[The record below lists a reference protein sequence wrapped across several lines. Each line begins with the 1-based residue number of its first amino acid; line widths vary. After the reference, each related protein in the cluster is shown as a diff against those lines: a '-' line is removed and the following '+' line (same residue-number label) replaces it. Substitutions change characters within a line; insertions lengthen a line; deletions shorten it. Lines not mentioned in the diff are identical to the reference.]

1 MFSWNVL
8 RHRLIKGIS
17 VRESRRRWKVSV
29 RRGMR
34 RFVIEGLESRHLLA
48 QDVSISSPND
58 WASYLSDGKYTIDA
72 GNASVTIGA
81 GVTTS
86 GLDIEI
92 TAGEVTI
99 DDGVTIDTGGGSGSA
114 GSFTIMAG
122 NAIELS
128 DGVSILAEGPS
139 AEDSEDDGDVTL
151 QVKNVLKG
159 FNISAANQWQAIHRL
174 LTGQKATIT
183 IGPSVTITG
192 GALELES
199 ESGNEMVG
207 DFWASQLHLLSK
219 VVLEAAH
226 LPDVLSLP
234 VTAQV
239 WEPEATINIG
249 TGVSLSG
256 SQDVSVTA
264 TATANAIGKAVWNS
278 ITKTTGNSPLGFALG
293 DFYNDAVATITV
305 GSGSSIVSDD
315 EIEIGT
321 TVDNKIELEVTAIK
335 NNGIT
340 KTNPK
345 ASSFAWGSTQMRTVS
360 TITLDTGSLVQGE
373 GNVTI
378 EAEATDENS
387 VSSTAS
393 AYRDGFMTIGGA
405 FSYTESTVKV
415 IVNGTVIS
423 GVAPAADQDQPPVIF
438 NPAFGVD
445 FATDSIDFDTAVPYQ
460 TGAAL
465 IFDSADGSTI
475 PGLVPGN
482 VYYAIVDP
490 SLPNSLRLAASQ
502 EEAISGVAIGF
513 GNGYPTLTSGSTDL
527 PIVVVDSVYSNAI
540 LFTYDTFPSTSGGSG
555 TGAPLF
561 IDGQQVVYTPV
572 AGQFIGRNDSSG
584 NLLGSLA
591 AGAYKVQIVDSPD
604 ASLFP
609 LAIQLIDAQGELVIL
624 NTNSFFTT
632 ADGTTFEIA
641 EFDLS
646 TSQVSFNFSTPAT
659 TRDGEV
665 PLPTPPAQTPT
676 QGTTFDNGQPIVFTS
691 GLGSQVGNLVNG
703 QSYWAVVAPSTPGL
717 IRLGTSEAQSVAAN
731 PAVQDAVPQL
741 KTVYPQAADVSV
753 ADEFSDN
760 DSTAT
765 IAPQPDGT
773 IRLWNDAQGGTFTIS
788 IVGPEGTVT
797 TDGLAYD
804 ISAEGL
810 SDAIS
815 ALAGLAATVTGG
827 GTQSDPWVISIWFL
841 FDIGAV
847 EPGTGLV
854 FSDNPSLVDGTPVVY
869 LGNAAKPIGGLVSG
883 SSYYAYNGTN
893 PDFDADIP
901 QYVLNL
907 RTIADTSSPVVA
919 LELGQSMTDGMGRV
933 YDFLASIASEN
944 LLTLNLPTTAAI
956 DGVDGS
962 TLSAGSVTYQ
972 SVPAGAIALSS
983 LADAG
988 TFTMTLTDGGG
999 VSQTTGPLA
1008 FDAAPAAIASAL
1020 NGIIV
1025 AGGGSALVIVTGAG
1039 TLASPW
1045 TITGL
1050 GERVLTVDDSDLKDD
1065 GFETSLFVE
1074 TLGTNVQQLWTENA
1088 TGDFTIGI
1096 DTGSAHLE
1104 TGPIDVNATA
1114 SEVARAITALS
1125 GMRASITGIGSA
1137 IDPWQITLWYQT
1149 IETGDALLFN
1159 DSWGFSNLGMINGQT
1174 YYAVISDNQLTS
1186 SGVTLSLAGSYADAI
1201 AAAPSVIDMEGYL
1214 LLAPAQT
1221 GLMAGSQ
1228 MGLDE
1233 VPEKTGVTIEATLDA
1248 SDSSSMVSGIGL
1260 FPMLGFYINSRHN
1273 GVENG
1278 TWISG
1283 IEKEIEEKLPENET
1297 AFGPLFN
1304 EYFGIEQHIDISS
1317 PFEVSLGFALL
1328 ISNNDV
1334 GVTIGPTADIESG
1347 GDVTIGS
1354 SIDHVLHS
1362 FASAGVART
1371 TGTEDEELGNKAV
1384 GVALALSF
1392 IDNSSLSVIESNA
1405 RVSGGTGLS
1414 IDSEVSY
1421 PFAWKE
1427 TTIAAIH
1434 NGDFAAED
1442 SKDKAED
1449 GTKLAENVLT
1459 TALFSSAFGVS
1470 KWLFNDSVNVSA
1482 VPGDGASNALKFA
1495 ISGGMVYKQ
1504 VINNSIVQIEDGA
1517 QINQGP
1523 AGGDRGLDLSATTSV
1538 EQVTMAGEM
1547 VLGLNLGWLYYAQK
1561 AGGLSKNHSWIIGLT
1576 DAKDTVG
1583 GSLNQTV
1590 FNNTTQTL
1598 IGGSSSDVAPSG
1610 PTNVNYGTDGLSV
1623 EATTDITFVPLA
1635 QSGGVASGLGV
1646 AASIAVFEGQ
1656 AQTTQAA
1663 ILAAAAAPN
1672 VIPDSGSQGKIELS
1686 ASDDSVITPSTGGM
1700 LYGESVDLGVSS
1712 SVVTIDRDVAA
1723 FIGGAAFQTAP
1734 SNQVAIGASGEISIS
1749 ASATGKFIPV
1759 ALAGSVMDKGVKK
1772 EGEKSKL
1779 PDGEEVHW
1787 GFGLSGDYSEVS
1799 VTDSVQASINGA
1811 KVTGAATSIDLVA
1824 TNDTQ
1829 ADLATGAASFQHDKG
1844 RNSGVGIAGAASY
1857 VNYSSTVEAGIASAN
1872 IEAGDI
1878 SIEASNTKSI
1888 GSFAAGLNGSSVAA
1902 TAIEVAGSFAL
1913 NRITNVTT
1921 AQVIGSS
1928 GTGLG
1933 TIDIAASEEDD
1944 VVAAAGTLTALTSL
1958 DSKSEGKDE
1967 GKSKTKIGFGLG
1979 YAQNLLDSTTHSIVS
1994 DSQLQQASGDVSIE
2008 SGQATRSFVLAAGA
2022 VFEVGKGAGIAP
2034 YGMVA
2039 LNEVTSADVQAVV
2052 EEGSTISSVST
2063 DATAGMRVASELIP
2077 IMITASG
2084 DLGLGI
2090 AYKTGTGATE
2100 TSLGA
2105 GVSVTKADI
2114 TGNSLAT
2121 VSDSTVSIANGGL
2134 SVDAFTGQS
2143 SDSAGLESVLSEI
2156 NLPEGNYNL
2165 FSLAIA
2171 GGVATSAAVSGEMAL
2186 GIDGVGAGIGSSTTI
2201 STQATVTEGS
2211 TIAVETLV
2219 VTAQEDLNIYNDAG
2233 GASVSIALSDEPA
2246 VGIAVGV
2253 GATVHHSNNGVAA
2266 SVTDSMVTTT
2276 EDLTIE
2282 STSDSSI
2289 TTIGFGVA
2297 LDVAV
2302 ASTAVGFGSSSA
2314 IAKITSENTITASI
2328 SGGTT
2333 TVGDDS
2339 ADALSVT
2346 AEDKTAFYTGVG
2358 SGSLSVSGGGVGVAL
2373 AAGDSVSR
2381 IEPSHSVSAFI
2392 GTNAAGSAGSTT
2404 VTASGPITVEATN
2417 GQQLTAQSI
2426 AVASSV
2432 AIGGVAVGVAAAG
2445 ASSRVTTSNTVT
2457 AGILPGAV
2465 VSSSFDESN
2474 GNAVTVVATDEMTIL
2489 STVGSGALEV
2499 SLSEVPVGASL
2510 GVSISEITNNDDIRA
2525 GIRGASVSTSGGDVV
2540 VTTSG
2545 SNDHHS
2551 KSVATSASVS
2561 IGAAG
2566 AGANSNIYDNAT
2578 FAAGISDG
2586 AGLEAKVVTG
2596 DATTGYGS
2604 LTVQSNTKES
2614 ILAEVFGGSAGL
2626 GSIGAFLSEAY
2637 RSGSTTAGIETGGD
2651 IVVGDLTL
2659 QAYADQTVTSDG
2671 MSVTVGGLAG
2681 SGEAHKLWI
2690 NEEVTASIDGTGKDW
2705 NVFGGLTIGA
2715 KGRNDAT
2722 AKTSGAGDDQQSV
2735 SIGLLGAGGFVVRS
2749 FVEPTVTVSVSNVD
2763 LNVTGLAAFE
2773 AAAELANQ
2781 ATARS
2786 GSGSLVGADAAVA
2799 QTENSPT
2806 IALTTSGLAL
2816 ESQGATFKTLNAT
2829 TYATNTNSVYAT
2841 LVGGSAAKANNDS
2854 NPNQSLVLGT
2864 GTTIDS
2870 DGSVIIES
2878 TSSIVGLGA
2887 GSSKNAS
2894 GFMANVGAGGVEGG
2908 FGAVTTSTMTSDSS
2922 IELSD
2927 NVSIEAGASG
2937 DILIGAQGNWNT
2949 NQLTHLATGSGISGV
2964 GISSTLDSDQ
2974 SLTIEVGD
2982 QVTLSAPKG
2991 EIGIGTNL
2999 RGVTSADSYSYTFGL
3014 AGTVTGIAKNEGTT
3028 LQTVTI
3034 GEDAVITAGEGINIT
3049 AGYNPLKKTGTQTD
3063 TFAIVTSRAIGL
3075 LVIPDNVFD
3084 ASVDVTTSVVIS
3096 SGAQVISDR
3105 DVQVGAEPGINSAVA
3120 HSFANTDGAK
3130 GRTHTVSNDVTESDT
3145 VTIDGTIVAGNNHEL
3160 DIQIETSGAG
3170 FTVNGGATQTFSGPS
3185 DGTLVTVD
3193 PQTGEAFFPFQV
3205 GYDQAYDPAGL
3216 LVGLD
3221 PTVQLVLSL
3230 SLSSTPVPAITLQ
3243 GLAASGGRVLIE
3255 AGTLSGSGTVSAYS
3269 PEITVNNPSTAYLLL
3284 GSVNVPETYGM
3295 GQVTLSGGATK
3306 PTSMTFNSEA
3316 NAPTVSITATAS
3328 GPVGDNAAGPAIALT
3343 GTVNNTGGSV
3353 KVTNSEGAFAQEGSI
3368 NADSVAIDVPNASYI
3383 VNTPADYF
3391 GTAGDVQDYW
3401 GNSSN
3406 LIPDGNFESPQWASL
3421 SGNFDYD
3428 VAQLGWTFS
3437 GQSGVSGNGS
3447 GFTSGNP
3454 NAPIGSQVA
3463 FVQSAGTVSRELTG
3477 LIPGST
3483 YELQFYAAQR
3493 ENYGSQT
3500 QQLAITLGGQSLG
3513 TVVPSGTNY
3522 QLVSIPFVAPLP
3534 EVTPV
3539 SNPNQLTLT
3548 DGVNDTATA
3557 AWNPNLVSIP
3567 TSGSITFEFT
3577 YQAGGDK
3584 AADGIALVFQNQ
3596 GAFALGQTGGALG
3609 YVGILGNTAAYQI
3622 NLYDGHVQ
3630 GSNFVT
3636 TNSSGT
3642 YLSTGNVNFNSGDPI
3657 GVTIVYDADAN
3668 TITESL
3674 TDLTTN
3680 ATFNRTYS
3688 DIDLAELVGNVA
3700 YIGFTGGDGAATS
3713 TQTVSDFSM
3722 TTSATTGLSG
3732 FAGWGYVTPLTLT
3745 FTGLDPGGSDE
3756 TVFIDGVSLSQ
3767 NPNGFTPG
3775 LNWYSPYLS
3784 TGPYSASVAASSA
3797 ANAIYAN
3804 ASGASSSIDFS
3815 NWLYNTGGQTINT
3828 NANVSVGSVG
3838 SNYPSKAKDN
3848 YQDFQD
3854 GTGII
3859 FFGSEIPY
3867 LWATTS
3873 NGPTNVTAG
3882 TGFLTDYNS
3891 ISDLGYLDT
3900 FSNAQVYSTAASG
3913 NPNDSGLNVTQ
3924 GTGPQNGSNGAERG
3938 VFPLVPLNTNGTFPT
3953 SASVSSPQT
3962 RSLGGSINAGNIAV
3976 TARYIDINGPIN
3988 VGVTNPSISLI
3999 LGASLQSMIN
4009 QFQQSYDAG
4018 SGASPE
4024 VSIDSY
4030 LGDSGLTGYYDA
4042 QSQQIILSP
4051 YAINA
4056 GKVAATFQ
4064 GGIISTTGSGK
4075 VSMTSDPN
4083 GISIINQTNKPL
4095 VLEGITATGT
4105 APTGI
4110 VEFQDTLSNS
4120 ATVYVYE
4127 AGGDGIQVYQ
4137 GEYGTPQSEMTL
4149 TQTSGGDTISHTLD
4163 TNLTYQWSQQ
4173 VDISRQVSFT
4183 NSGSGIAL
4191 LGSSAVNDSWSW
4203 GSLNS
4208 NGTAPSN
4215 YGVAYDPFG
4224 STTET
4229 VGTQGTSGY
4238 SQTLTAS
4245 IQEQTTAMTTFS
4257 SSYQDA
4263 WNYGGTTKWV
4273 WTYPTEIQLLL
4284 QSQVPA
4290 GNPIAIDFLGVSTG
4304 SLNVQSTAASLYIN
4318 GTVRFPGSVA
4328 LSGEAG
4334 VFQAAQA
4341 VIEAQSVELQSAS
4354 GGIGSAA
4361 TPITIQLTPSTPIE
4375 ATSSTG
4381 IYLSSLSDMLIGGV
4395 HASAGPVWLSTTGD
4409 ILGAGNASAPAVTG
4423 TNVTLSATAG
4433 DIGTQGV
4440 PLFIQT
4446 QTQTLATGTVVDGL
4460 LSAAAEGSIYLT
4472 QPQGELRVA
4481 SVVTTSSVGVVSI
4494 SNLSGDIT
4502 DGLFKDAYG
4511 LSGTGLTPSGVDHL
4525 LRAVPVRAD
4534 DSAERT
4540 IDGFEASVN
4549 ASYLQYWNVVDQS
4562 TLQDEAYTLTQSG
4575 VNYYQAQANAF
4586 YRLPSV
4592 SGFGD
4597 WVSNRDLPQSATS
4610 LTLSSGDVASSGFG
4624 DWVSVGGAQ
4633 VSASGVLTLT
4643 DGSGNEAKAMWY
4655 PQALAVP
4662 TTGTLELSFTYTAS
4676 GDKQADGIALV
4687 FQNQGTSALGQT
4699 GGALGY
4705 VGILGNTAAYQINL
4719 YNGHVQGSNFVTTNS
4734 SGTYL
4739 TTGDVS
4745 FNSGDPISVTLV
4757 YDADAQT
4764 MTETLTDT
4772 VTGASFTRS
4781 YSDIDLAGVLGPNSY
4796 LGFTG
4801 GCGGETSIQS
4811 VTDFSM
4817 ALRGATAV
4825 WGPDAV
4831 AIPTGGGFQIR
4842 FSYQLNGEGT
4852 NNGITLA
4859 FQTEG
4864 VNAIGQAGAGL
4875 GYVGIAGPTAA
4886 YQINV
4891 NGQGGSVVGSNFV
4904 LTNSAGSYLTTGN
4917 VNFAS
4922 GHRISVLL
4930 VYDAQAETLTET
4942 LSDTQTG
4949 ASFSRVYPGIDLS
4962 AVLGSNAF
4970 IGFTGSDGQG
4980 QTTQTVSGFSLVEN
4994 ASVEQV
5000 QGYATGLY
5008 DNAVGL
5014 FEEDLVFGADWES
5027 LPQFAAYDTAYTFT
5041 ASDEAIAELSYGAV
5055 SVANAFALLS
5065 LDALSPKGQKQ
5076 FGEDVAPSISTAI
5089 LKLTAGGSIGKFE
5102 APVEIS
5108 IDNVRSG
5115 NLTPLEKTLLSQ
5127 ATAAG
5132 ELLFVGIDAS
5142 GATVTYSYG
5151 NEPAG
5156 VTPTGVI
5163 VKIEQPLMVDV
5174 STGGLTMLDAS
5185 GPINVTQTNG
5195 SMNLL
5200 YATGGTSGSDGGT
5213 APVVLEAQGA
5223 ILQGALQD
5231 STADSGWSLN
5241 ANGTLG
5247 YASTGGVWSPSSLSF
5262 SGTPSEGI
5270 RSGTLS
5276 LTAGESIGSAGDS
5289 VVFTASGE
5297 VEVFALGSA
5306 WLSTDAAVRVR
5317 EWTVKGG
5324 LNLDVQG
5331 SVSTTDALADS
5342 RSSFVGF
5349 GTNGNGWGSTTL
5361 NGAVDVNT
5369 TAAGVETLT
5378 LTTDMAPQGIVASLG
5393 YSQVVFTKEAA
5404 LKLSEKFVFGF
5415 TYQSSG
5421 SNARSALN
5429 LGNTNQ
5435 PGLALVLNQG
5445 NGATAGG
5452 WADLV
5457 STSEIRTA
5465 STGESLGDIVLNS
5478 GHPIQVVWSFDDL
5491 TQSATVTLTDTVTLA
5506 TSSFTKSGIKLLRLL
5521 GSQSANLSWQ
5531 GVGDGSMEVTQSIS
5545 GFQFVDGPSN
5555 LTAGSLDITS
5565 GGSLGTL
5572 PFPGFDNWVAAD
5584 GGIVTQS
5591 ESLTLTDGGG
5601 NERAAYWYPEPL
5613 TIPTGGQMEFAFS
5626 YLASGNRQAD
5636 GITLTLQTEG
5646 VDAIGGIGGSL
5657 GYVGITG
5664 KTVAYQINLY
5674 DGYVEGSN
5682 FVTSNVS
5689 GNYLAT
5695 GPVQFSSGHSIDVVL
5710 VYDADA
5716 QTITETLTD
5725 TVTGSKFSRTYSGI
5739 DLAAVLGQTAYI
5751 GFTGGSGGDTA
5762 IQTVTGFS
5770 ISGGNSPLNAEPILL
5785 LIDGEV
5791 SIDARGNIVATQVLG
5806 DLEVGTVV
5814 SPATVSL
5821 STPFGAVVNYQPP
5834 SIAGSDASG
5843 EAPLSGLIA
5852 TTVEVNA
5859 GLGIGDSSGP
5869 LSVATERLFAATVW
5883 NDATI
5888 YNTAFGERVRATVE
5902 RLIAGGDIRL
5912 VSDLTLG
5919 LTGKVIGNSASF
5931 ETFQAGQSVDIVIAG
5946 LRSLDGDV
5954 LPVSLG
5960 GFEDLRIDD
5969 LLAENARSFEIAKG
5983 LVDAGSVKIL
5993 LGDVKSLAFDLG
6005 SADDSIAVKDAS
6017 GLSSLRADLG
6027 AGDDRFELANE
6038 GIAIDRVDLHGG
6050 IGSDFLQIDARGVG
6064 LWLTDGK
6071 VETAEGTIHH
6081 ATLDRLTFDNLEQEG
6096 PAGAITRIEVDP
6108 TNYPAL
6114 RLMIIGTT
6122 GADSIAMSEQ
6132 ETALRFKTSWNGTTG
6147 ERRTYP
6153 RTQIDELI
6161 LVTLGGDDFVSL
6173 LGQTLMGISID
6184 SGRGDD
6190 WVNVQ
6195 EVSATITDLHGNNT
6209 ILTGGGD
6216 DSIHT
6221 GPGDDEIDAQGGRN
6235 KIVDDGGTN
6244 RILTGDQDD
6253 EIRHENAADWIVA
6266 AAGVNHIWLSGV
6278 HQGWQNPKL
6287 AADVNRDG
6295 LITAL
6300 DALIVL
6306 NRLSTQGS
6314 QLLVGSADSVSQYY
6328 DANGDGSL
6336 APIDALYVLNRM
6348 PGRWPVANGERES
6361 DVSRAQFASQDSG
6374 AVAMAD
6380 WKAATGPGGGGF
6392 DLTFVA
6398 GRREGSTRLIDDFF
6412 RGYDGSMG
6420 LYDPLQDWEVR
6431 PGRRGQARRSK

>member
-1 MFSWNVL
+1 VL
-8 RHRLIKGIS
+8 LG
-17 VRESRRRWKVSV
+17 
-29 RRGMR
+29 
-34 RFVIEGLESRHLLA
+34 
-48 QDVSISSPND
+48 
-58 WASYLSDGKYTIDA
+58 
-72 GNASVTIGA
+72 
-81 GVTTS
+81 
-86 GLDIEI
+86 
-92 TAGEVTI
+92 
-99 DDGVTIDTGGGSGSA
+99 
-114 GSFTIMAG
+114 
-122 NAIELS
+122 
-128 DGVSILAEGPS
+128 
-139 AEDSEDDGDVTL
+139 
-151 QVKNVLKG
+151 
-159 FNISAANQWQAIHRL
+159 
-174 LTGQKATIT
+174 
-183 IGPSVTITG
+183 
-192 GALELES
+192 
-199 ESGNEMVG
+199 
-207 DFWASQLHLLSK
+207 
-219 VVLEAAH
+219 VVL
-226 LPDVLSLP
+226 
-234 VTAQV
+234 
-239 WEPEATINIG
+239 
-249 TGVSLSG
+249 
-256 SQDVSVTA
+256 
-264 TATANAIGKAVWNS
+264 
-278 ITKTTGNSPLGFALG
+278 LGG
-293 DFYNDAVATITV
+293 
-305 GSGSSIVSDD
+305 
-315 EIEIGT
+315 
-321 TVDNKIELEVTAIK
+321 
-335 NNGIT
+335 
-340 KTNPK
+340 
-345 ASSFAWGSTQMRTVS
+345 
-360 TITLDTGSLVQGE
+360 
-373 GNVTI
+373 
-378 EAEATDENS
+378 
-387 VSSTAS
+387 
-393 AYRDGFMTIGGA
+393 
-405 FSYTESTVKV
+405 
-415 IVNGTVIS
+415 
-423 GVAPAADQDQPPVIF
+423 
-438 NPAFGVD
+438 
-445 FATDSIDFDTAVPYQ
+445 
-460 TGAAL
+460 
-465 IFDSADGSTI
+465 
-475 PGLVPGN
+475 
-482 VYYAIVDP
+482 
-490 SLPNSLRLAASQ
+490 
-502 EEAISGVAIGF
+502 
-513 GNGYPTLTSGSTDL
+513 
-527 PIVVVDSVYSNAI
+527 
-540 LFTYDTFPSTSGGSG
+540 
-555 TGAPLF
+555 
-561 IDGQQVVYTPV
+561 
-572 AGQFIGRNDSSG
+572 
-584 NLLGSLA
+584 
-591 AGAYKVQIVDSPD
+591 
-604 ASLFP
+604 
-609 LAIQLIDAQGELVIL
+609 
-624 NTNSFFTT
+624 
-632 ADGTTFEIA
+632 
-641 EFDLS
+641 
-646 TSQVSFNFSTPAT
+646 
-659 TRDGEV
+659 
-665 PLPTPPAQTPT
+665 
-676 QGTTFDNGQPIVFTS
+676 
-691 GLGSQVGNLVNG
+691 
-703 QSYWAVVAPSTPGL
+703 
-717 IRLGTSEAQSVAAN
+717 
-731 PAVQDAVPQL
+731 
-741 KTVYPQAADVSV
+741 
-753 ADEFSDN
+753 
-760 DSTAT
+760 
-765 IAPQPDGT
+765 
-773 IRLWNDAQGGTFTIS
+773 
-788 IVGPEGTVT
+788 
-797 TDGLAYD
+797 
-804 ISAEGL
+804 
-810 SDAIS
+810 
-815 ALAGLAATVTGG
+815 
-827 GTQSDPWVISIWFL
+827 
-841 FDIGAV
+841 
-847 EPGTGLV
+847 
-854 FSDNPSLVDGTPVVY
+854 
-869 LGNAAKPIGGLVSG
+869 
-883 SSYYAYNGTN
+883 
-893 PDFDADIP
+893 
-901 QYVLNL
+901 
-907 RTIADTSSPVVA
+907 
-919 LELGQSMTDGMGRV
+919 
-933 YDFLASIASEN
+933 
-944 LLTLNLPTTAAI
+944 
-956 DGVDGS
+956 
-962 TLSAGSVTYQ
+962 
-972 SVPAGAIALSS
+972 
-983 LADAG
+983 
-988 TFTMTLTDGGG
+988 
-999 VSQTTGPLA
+999 
-1008 FDAAPAAIASAL
+1008 
-1020 NGIIV
+1020 
-1025 AGGGSALVIVTGAG
+1025 
-1039 TLASPW
+1039 
-1045 TITGL
+1045 
-1050 GERVLTVDDSDLKDD
+1050 
-1065 GFETSLFVE
+1065 
-1074 TLGTNVQQLWTENA
+1074 
-1088 TGDFTIGI
+1088 
-1096 DTGSAHLE
+1096 
-1104 TGPIDVNATA
+1104 
-1114 SEVARAITALS
+1114 
-1125 GMRASITGIGSA
+1125 
-1137 IDPWQITLWYQT
+1137 
-1149 IETGDALLFN
+1149 
-1159 DSWGFSNLGMINGQT
+1159 
-1174 YYAVISDNQLTS
+1174 
-1186 SGVTLSLAGSYADAI
+1186 
-1201 AAAPSVIDMEGYL
+1201 
-1214 LLAPAQT
+1214 
-1221 GLMAGSQ
+1221 
-1228 MGLDE
+1228 
-1233 VPEKTGVTIEATLDA
+1233 
-1248 SDSSSMVSGIGL
+1248 
-1260 FPMLGFYINSRHN
+1260 
-1273 GVENG
+1273 
-1278 TWISG
+1278 
-1283 IEKEIEEKLPENET
+1283 
-1297 AFGPLFN
+1297 
-1304 EYFGIEQHIDISS
+1304 
-1317 PFEVSLGFALL
+1317 
-1328 ISNNDV
+1328 
-1334 GVTIGPTADIESG
+1334 
-1347 GDVTIGS
+1347 
-1354 SIDHVLHS
+1354 
-1362 FASAGVART
+1362 
-1371 TGTEDEELGNKAV
+1371 
-1384 GVALALSF
+1384 
-1392 IDNSSLSVIESNA
+1392 
-1405 RVSGGTGLS
+1405 
-1414 IDSEVSY
+1414 
-1421 PFAWKE
+1421 
-1427 TTIAAIH
+1427 
-1434 NGDFAAED
+1434 
-1442 SKDKAED
+1442 
-1449 GTKLAENVLT
+1449 
-1459 TALFSSAFGVS
+1459 
-1470 KWLFNDSVNVSA
+1470 
-1482 VPGDGASNALKFA
+1482 
-1495 ISGGMVYKQ
+1495 
-1504 VINNSIVQIEDGA
+1504 
-1517 QINQGP
+1517 
-1523 AGGDRGLDLSATTSV
+1523 
-1538 EQVTMAGEM
+1538 
-1547 VLGLNLGWLYYAQK
+1547 
-1561 AGGLSKNHSWIIGLT
+1561 
-1576 DAKDTVG
+1576 
-1583 GSLNQTV
+1583 
-1590 FNNTTQTL
+1590 
-1598 IGGSSSDVAPSG
+1598 
-1610 PTNVNYGTDGLSV
+1610 
-1623 EATTDITFVPLA
+1623 
-1635 QSGGVASGLGV
+1635 
-1646 AASIAVFEGQ
+1646 
-1656 AQTTQAA
+1656 
-1663 ILAAAAAPN
+1663 
-1672 VIPDSGSQGKIELS
+1672 
-1686 ASDDSVITPSTGGM
+1686 
-1700 LYGESVDLGVSS
+1700 
-1712 SVVTIDRDVAA
+1712 
-1723 FIGGAAFQTAP
+1723 
-1734 SNQVAIGASGEISIS
+1734 
-1749 ASATGKFIPV
+1749 
-1759 ALAGSVMDKGVKK
+1759 
-1772 EGEKSKL
+1772 
-1779 PDGEEVHW
+1779 
-1787 GFGLSGDYSEVS
+1787 
-1799 VTDSVQASINGA
+1799 
-1811 KVTGAATSIDLVA
+1811 
-1824 TNDTQ
+1824 
-1829 ADLATGAASFQHDKG
+1829 
-1844 RNSGVGIAGAASY
+1844 
-1857 VNYSSTVEAGIASAN
+1857 
-1872 IEAGDI
+1872 
-1878 SIEASNTKSI
+1878 
-1888 GSFAAGLNGSSVAA
+1888 
-1902 TAIEVAGSFAL
+1902 
-1913 NRITNVTT
+1913 
-1921 AQVIGSS
+1921 
-1928 GTGLG
+1928 
-1933 TIDIAASEEDD
+1933 
-1944 VVAAAGTLTALTSL
+1944 
-1958 DSKSEGKDE
+1958 
-1967 GKSKTKIGFGLG
+1967 
-1979 YAQNLLDSTTHSIVS
+1979 
-1994 DSQLQQASGDVSIE
+1994 
-2008 SGQATRSFVLAAGA
+2008 
-2022 VFEVGKGAGIAP
+2022 
-2034 YGMVA
+2034 
-2039 LNEVTSADVQAVV
+2039 
-2052 EEGSTISSVST
+2052 
-2063 DATAGMRVASELIP
+2063 
-2077 IMITASG
+2077 
-2084 DLGLGI
+2084 
-2090 AYKTGTGATE
+2090 
-2100 TSLGA
+2100 
-2105 GVSVTKADI
+2105 
-2114 TGNSLAT
+2114 
-2121 VSDSTVSIANGGL
+2121 
-2134 SVDAFTGQS
+2134 
-2143 SDSAGLESVLSEI
+2143 
-2156 NLPEGNYNL
+2156 
-2165 FSLAIA
+2165 
-2171 GGVATSAAVSGEMAL
+2171 
-2186 GIDGVGAGIGSSTTI
+2186 GAGIGSSTTI

-2233 GASVSIALSDEPA
+2233 GASVSIAISDEPA

-2253 GATVHHSNNGVAA
+2253 GATVHHSHNGVAA
-2266 SVTDSMVTTT
+2266 SVTDSVVTTA
-2276 EDLTIE
+2276 EDLTIDAAA
-2282 STSDSSI
+2282 DSSI

-2297 LDVAV
+2297 LDIAV

-2314 IAKITSENTITASI
+2314 IAKITSDNTITASI

-2333 TVGDDS
+2333 TVGDES

-2346 AEDKTAFYTGVG
+2346 ANDDTAFYTGVG

-2392 GTNAAGSAGSTT
+2392 GSNASGSTGSTT

-2417 GQQLTAQSI
+2417 GQQSTAQAI
-2426 AVASSV
+2426 AVASSL
-2432 AIGGVAVGVAAAG
+2432 AIGGVAVGVSAAG
-2445 ASSRVTTSNTVT
+2445 ASSRITTSNTVT

-2465 VSSSFDESN
+2465 VSSSFDESK
-2474 GNAVTVVATDEMTIL
+2474 GNAVTVVATGAMTIL

-2499 SLSEVPVGASL
+2499 SLSDMPVGASL
-2510 GVSISEITNNDDIRA
+2510 GVSISEITNNDDVRA

-2578 FAAGISDG
+2578 FAAGISDD
-2586 AGLEAKVVTG
+2586 AGLDATVVTG
-2596 DATTGYGS
+2596 DTATGYGS

-2626 GSIGAFLSEAY
+2626 GSVGVFLSEAY
-2637 RSGSTTAGIETGGD
+2637 RSGSTEAVIETGGD

-2690 NEEVTASIDGTGKDW
+2690 NEEVTASVDGSGNDW
-2705 NVFGGLTIGA
+2705 NVFGDLTVGA
-2715 KGRNDAT
+2715 KGQNDAT
-2722 AKTSGAGDDQQSV
+2722 AKTSGSGDDQQSV

-2749 FVEPTVTVSVSNVD
+2749 FVEPTVKVSVSDVG
-2763 LNVTGLAAFE
+2763 LNVTGTAGFGAL
-2773 AAAELANQ
+2773 AELANQ

-2799 QTENSPT
+2799 ETENSPT
-2806 IALTTSGLAL
+2806 ITLTTSEL
-2816 ESQGATFKTLNAT
+2816 ELVSDGVTFKTLNAT

-2841 LVGGSAAKANNDS
+2841 LVGGSAAKATNNSTPD
-2854 NPNQSLVLGT
+2854 QSLILGT
-2864 GTTIDS
+2864 GTTIKS

-2887 GSSKNAS
+2887 GSSNNAS
-2894 GFMANVGAGGVEGG
+2894 GFMANVGGGGLAGG

-2927 NVSIEAGASG
+2927 NVSIETGASG
-2937 DILIGAQGNWNT
+2937 NILIGAQGNWNT

-3014 AGTVTGIAKNEGTT
+3014 AGTVTGVAKNEGTT

-3034 GEDAVITAGEGINIT
+3034 GEDAVISAAEGITIT
-3049 AGYNPLKKTGTQTD
+3049 AGYNPLRKTGTQTD

-3145 VTIDGTIVAGNNHEL
+3145 VTIDGTIVAGNSHEL
-3160 DIQIETSGAG
+3160 DIQIETSGGG
-3170 FTVNGGATQTFSGPS
+3170 FSVNGGATQTFSGPS

-3205 GYDQAYDPAGL
+3205 GYDQAYDPAEL

-3243 GLAASGGRVLIE
+3243 GLGAAGGRVLIE

-3269 PEITVNNPSTAYLLL
+3269 PEITVDNPSSAYLLL

-3368 NADSVAIDVPNASYI
+3368 NAYLVVIDVPNASYI
-3383 VNTPADYF
+3383 VNTPDDYF
-3391 GTAGDVQDYW
+3391 GTAGDIQDYW

-3421 SGNFDYD
+3421 SGSFDYD
-3428 VAQLGWTFS
+3428 VEPLGWTFS
-3437 GQSGVSGNGS
+3437 GQSGISGNGS

-3463 FVQSAGTVSRELTG
+3463 FVQSAGTISRELTG

-3483 YELQFYAAQR
+3483 YDLQFYAAQR
-3493 ENYGSQT
+3493 ANYGSQT

-3513 TVVPSGTNY
+3513 TVIPSGTNY
-3522 QLVSIPFVAPLP
+3522 QLQSIPFVAPLP

-3539 SNPNQLTLT
+3539 SNTNQLTLT

-3622 NLYDGHVQ
+3622 NLYNGHVQ

-3642 YLSTGNVNFNSGDPI
+3642 YLPTVTPTGSVNFNSGDPI
-3657 GVTIVYDADAN
+3657 RVTLVYDADAN
-3668 TITESL
+3668 TVTESL
-3674 TDLTTN
+3674 TDMTTN
-3680 ATFNRTYS
+3680 ATYSHTYT
-3688 DIDLAELVGNVA
+3688 DIDLADLLGTVA

-3732 FAGWGYVTPLTLT
+3732 FAGWGYVTPLSLT

-3784 TGPYSASVAASSA
+3784 SGAYSASVAASSA

-3804 ASGASSSIDFS
+3804 ASGASNSIGFS
-3815 NWLYNTGGQTINT
+3815 DWLYNTGGHSINT

-3838 SNYPSKAKDN
+3838 SNYPSNAGNN
-3848 YQDFQD
+3848 YQNYQN
-3854 GTGII
+3854 GTGVI

-3873 NGPTNVTAG
+3873 GGPTNVTAG

-3900 FSNAQVYSTAASG
+3900 LSNAQAYSTAASG
-3913 NPNDSGLNVTQ
+3913 NQNDSGLNVTQ

-3938 VFPLVPLNTNGTFPT
+3938 VFPIVPLNANGTFPT
-3953 SASVSSPQT
+3953 SASVATPQT

-4018 SGASPE
+4018 SGNDPE

-4042 QSQQIILSP
+4042 ESQQIILSP

-4075 VSMTSDPN
+4075 VRMTSDPSAV
-4083 GISIINQTNKPL
+4083 SIINQTNKPL

-4137 GEYGTPQSEMTL
+4137 GPYGATTQSEMTL
-4149 TQTSGGDTISHTLD
+4149 SQTSAGDTISHTLD

-4191 LGSSAVNDSWSW
+4191 LGSSVVNDSWSW

-4224 STTET
+4224 STTDT
-4229 VGTQGTSGY
+4229 VMTQATSGY

-4245 IQEQTTAMTTFS
+4245 IQEQTTAMTMFS
-4257 SSYQDA
+4257 SSYKDA
-4263 WNYGGTTKWV
+4263 WNYGKDTQWV

-4290 GNPIAIDFLGVSTG
+4290 GNPIAIDFSGVSTG

-4334 VFQAAQA
+4334 VFQATQA

-4361 TPITIQLTPSTPIE
+4361 APITIKLTPSTPIE

-4395 HASAGPVWLSTTGD
+4395 HATSGPVWLSTTGD

-4423 TNVTLSATAG
+4423 TNVTLWATAG

-4446 QTQTLATGTVVDGL
+4446 QTQTLSTGTVIDGL
-4460 LSAAAEGSIYLT
+4460 LSAAAEGSICLT

-4511 LSGTGLTPSGVDHL
+4511 LSGTKLTPSGVEHL
-4525 LRAVPVRAD
+4525 LSAVAVRAD

-4562 TLQDEAYTLTQSG
+4562 TLQDGAYTLTQSG
-4575 VNYYQAQANAF
+4575 VDFYQSQANAF
-4586 YRLPSV
+4586 YRLPSE

-4597 WVSNRDLPQSATS
+4597 WVSNRDLPQSSTS

-4624 DWVSVGGAQ
+4624 NWVSVGGAQ
-4633 VSASGVLTLT
+4633 VSASGSLTLT

-4739 TTGDVS
+4739 TTGDVN

-4801 GCGGETSIQS
+4801 GCGGETAIQS

-4817 ALRGATAV
+4817 VLRGATAV
-4825 WGPDAV
+4825 WGPDAL
-4831 AIPTGGGFQIR
+4831 AIPTGGGFQIG

-4942 LSDTQTG
+4942 LLDTQTG

-4970 IGFTGSDGQG
+4970 IGFTGSDGSG

-5041 ASDEAIAELSYGAV
+5041 ASDEAVAELSYGAV

-5065 LDALSPKGQKQ
+5065 LDALSPEGQKQ

-5127 ATAAG
+5127 ATTAG
-5132 ELLFVGIDAS
+5132 ELLFVGVDAS

-5156 VTPTGVI
+5156 VTPTGVM

-5174 STGGLTMLDAS
+5174 STGGLTMLNAS

-5200 YATGGTSGSDGGT
+5200 YATGGTSGLDGGT
-5213 APVVLEAQGA
+5213 TPVVLEAQGA

-5247 YASTGGVWSPSSLSF
+5247 FTSSGGVWSPSSFSF
-5262 SGTPSEGI
+5262 NGTPSEGI
-5270 RSGTLS
+5270 RSGALS
-5276 LTAGESIGSAGDS
+5276 LTAGESIGAAGDS

-5297 VEVFALGSA
+5297 VEVFTLGSA

-5317 EWTVKGG
+5317 EWTVKGA
-5324 LNLDVQG
+5324 LDLDVAG
-5331 SVSTTDALADS
+5331 DVATTDALADS

-5349 GTNGNGWGSTTL
+5349 GTDGNGWGSTTL
-5361 NGAVDVNT
+5361 NGAVDVGT
-5369 TAAGVETLT
+5369 TATGVALLT
-5378 LTTDMAPQGIVASLG
+5378 LTTDMATQGVVPSTG
-5393 YSQVVFTKEAA
+5393 YSQVVFTKDAA
-5404 LKLSEKFVFGF
+5404 LKLSAKFVFGF

-5421 SNARSALN
+5421 SNARAALN
-5429 LGNTNQ
+5429 LGNTGQ

-5445 NGATAGG
+5445 SGGSGSG
-5452 WADLV
+5452 WADFV
-5457 STSEIRTA
+5457 STSEIGTA
-5465 STGESLGDIVLNS
+5465 TSGESLGDVVLNS
-5478 GHPIQVVWSFDDL
+5478 GHPIQVIWSFDDL
-5491 TQSATVTLTDTVTLA
+5491 TQSATVTFTDTVTLA
-5506 TSSFTKSGIKLLRLL
+5506 TSSFTKSGIKLMQLL
-5521 GSQSANLSWQ
+5521 GSQSAKLSWQ
-5531 GVGDGSMEVTQSIS
+5531 GIGDGSAEVTQSIS

-5555 LTAGSLDITS
+5555 MTAGSMEVTS
-5565 GGSLGTL
+5565 GGSFGAL
-5572 PFPGFDNWVAAD
+5572 PFPGFGNWVAA
-5584 GGIVTQS
+5584 GAASVTKT
-5591 ESLTLTDGGG
+5591 ESLTLTYGGG
-5601 NERAAYWYPEPL
+5601 NESSAYWNPEPL
-5613 TIPTGGQMEFAFS
+5613 TIPTSGQLEFSFT
-5626 YLASGNRQAD
+5626 YVASGNRQAD
-5636 GITLTLQTEG
+5636 GITLTMQTQG
-5646 VDAIGGIGGSL
+5646 TDAIGAIGGSL

-5674 DGYVEGSN
+5674 DGHVQGSN

-5689 GNYLAT
+5689 GNYLTT
-5695 GPVQFSSGHSIDVVL
+5695 GSVEFFSGHPIDVVL
-5710 VYDADA
+5710 TYDADA
-5716 QTITETLTD
+5716 QTITENLTD
-5725 TVTGSKFSRTYSGI
+5725 MSTGAKFSRTYSDI
-5739 DLAAVLGQTAYI
+5739 DLAAVLGQAAYF
-5751 GFTGGSGGDTA
+5751 GFTGGSGGATA
-5762 IQTVTGFS
+5762 IQTVSGFS
-5770 ISGGNSPLNAEPILL
+5770 ISGGNSPQDAEPILI

-5791 SIDARGNIVATQVLG
+5791 SINAGGNVVATQVMG

-5814 SPATVSL
+5814 SPATVSI
-5821 STPFGAVVNYQPP
+5821 SAPFGAVVNYKPP
-5834 SIAGSDASG
+5834 SVAGSDASG
-5843 EAPLSGLIA
+5843 EAPLSGVNA
-5852 TTVEVNA
+5852 TTVEVSA

-5869 LSVATERLFAATVW
+5869 LNVAAQRLFASTLW
-5883 NDATI
+5883 NDASI
-5888 YNTAFGERVRATVE
+5888 YNAAFGKRVRTTVKE
-5902 RLIAGGDIRL
+5902 LIAGGDIRL

-5919 LTGKVIGNSASF
+5919 VDGDVIGNSASF
-5931 ETFQAGQSVDIVIAG
+5931 ETFQPGQSIDIVIAG
-5946 LRSLDGDV
+5946 LRSLDGDA

-5960 GFEDLRIDD
+5960 GFKDLRIDD
-5969 LLAENARSFEIAKG
+5969 LLAEIARNILVAKG

-6005 SADDSIAVKDAS
+6005 SADDAIAVTDAS

-6027 AGDDRFELANE
+6027 GGDDGFEIENE
-6038 GIAIDRVDLHGG
+6038 GIAIDHFDVTGG
-6050 IGSDFLQIDARGVG
+6050 VGSDLLKIDARGIG

-6071 VETAEGTIHH
+6071 IETAEGTIQH
-6081 ATLDRLTFDNLEQEG
+6081 ATLDRLVLDNLEQVG
-6096 PAGAITRIEVDP
+6096 PAGAISRIEVDP
-6108 TNYPAL
+6108 TNYPAR

-6122 GADSIAMSEQ
+6122 GADSIAMSGQ
-6132 ETALRFKTSWNGTTG
+6132 ETSLRFKTSWNGTTG

-6153 RTQIDELI
+6153 STQIDELM

-6173 LGQTLMGISID
+6173 LGQKLLGISID

-6195 EVSATITDLHGNNT
+6195 EVSATITDLQGNNT

-6216 DSIHT
+6216 DTIHT

-6235 KIVDDGGTN
+6235 KIVDDGGKN

-6253 EIRHENAADWIVA
+6253 EIRHENAEDWIIA

-6295 LITAL
+6295 LVTAL

-6306 NRLSTQGS
+6306 NRLSAQGS
-6314 QLLVGSADSVSQYY
+6314 HVLVGSADSVSQYY
-6328 DANGDGSL
+6328 DANGDGL
-6336 APIDALYVLNRM
+6336 IAPIDALFVLNRM
-6348 PGRWPVANGERES
+6348 PGSWPIGGGEGES
-6361 DVSRAQFASQDSG
+6361 DITRLQDAARDSEDGIGSG
-6374 AVAMAD
+6374 IE
-6380 WKAATGPGGGGF
+6380 GL
-6392 DLTFVA
+6392 DLTFVT
-6398 GRREGSTRLIDDFF
+6398 GRRDASARRIDDFF
-6412 RGYDGSMG
+6412 HGYDGSMG
-6420 LYDPLQDWEVR
+6420 LDDAVGDGELR
-6431 PGRRGQARRSK
+6431 LGRRGQPRRWK

>member
-1 MFSWNVL
+1 
-8 RHRLIKGIS
+8 
-17 VRESRRRWKVSV
+17 
-29 RRGMR
+29 
-34 RFVIEGLESRHLLA
+34 
-48 QDVSISSPND
+48 
-58 WASYLSDGKYTIDA
+58 LSDGKYTIDA
-72 GNASVTIGA
+72 GNASVTIGSGITTN
-81 GVTTS
+81 GV
-86 GLDIEI
+86 DIEI

-99 DDGVTIDTGGGSGSA
+99 DEGITIDTAGGSGSA

-122 NAIELS
+122 KSIELS

-139 AEDSEDDGDVTL
+139 AEDSDDDGDVTL

-159 FNISAANQWQAIHRL
+159 FNISAANQGEAIYRL
-174 LTGQKATIT
+174 LTGQKATMT

-192 GALELES
+192 GELELEA
-199 ESGNEMVG
+199 ESGNEMVR

-219 VVLEAAH
+219 VGLELAH
-226 LPDVLSLP
+226 APDLFSLP

-239 WEPEATINIG
+239 WEPESTITVG
-249 TGVSLSG
+249 TGVMLSG

-278 ITKTTGNSPLGFALG
+278 IAKTTGKSPVGFALG
-293 DFYNDAVATITV
+293 DFYNDAIATIAV
-305 GSGSSIVSDD
+305 GSGSSILSDE
-315 EIEIGT
+315 EIEIST
-321 TVDNKIELEVTAIK
+321 TVDNKMELEVTAIK
-335 NNGIT
+335 NNGISE
-340 KTNPK
+340 TNPK
-345 ASSFAWGSTQMRTVS
+345 ATSFAWGSTQMKTVS
-360 TITLDTGSLVQGE
+360 TITLDEGSLVQGE

-423 GVAPAADQDQPPVIF
+423 GVAPTSGEDQPAVIF
-438 NPAFGVD
+438 NPAFSVD
-445 FATDSIDFDTAVPYQ
+445 FATDSINFDTAVPYQ

-475 PGLVPGN
+475 PGLTPGN

-490 SLPNSLRLAASQ
+490 SLPNSLRLAASP
-502 EEAISGVAIGF
+502 EDAIGGTAIGF
-513 GNGYPTLTSGSTDL
+513 GIGYPTLTSGSTDL

-572 AGQFIGRNDSSG
+572 AGQFIGTNDSSG

-591 AGAYKVQIVDSPD
+591 AGAYTVNIVDSPD

-609 LAIQLIDAQGELVIL
+609 LAIQLIDAQGDLVIL

-632 ADGTTFEIA
+632 ADGTTFEVA

-646 TSQVSFNFSTPAT
+646 TSQVSFNFSTPST

-703 QSYWAVVAPSTPGL
+703 QTYWAVVDPTTPGL
-717 IRLGTSEAQSVAAN
+717 IRLATSAEQSIAAN
-731 PAVQDAVPQL
+731 PAVQDAIPQL
-741 KTVYPQAADVSV
+741 KTVSPQAAAVSV
-753 ADEFSDN
+753 ADDFTVSDAT
-760 DSTAT
+760 STIT
-765 IAPQPDGT
+765 PQTNGT
-773 IRLWNDAQGGTFTIS
+773 IQLWNDAQGGTFTLTI
-788 IVGPEGTVT
+788 IGPEGTVT

-804 ISAEGL
+804 ITAAALGE
-810 SDAIS
+810 AIS
-815 ALAGLAATVTGG
+815 DLTGLVATVTGG
-827 GTQSDPWVISIWFL
+827 GTQADPWLISIWFQ
-841 FDIGAV
+841 FDIGTV

-854 FSDNPSLVDGTPVVY
+854 FSDNPNLADGTPVIY

-883 SSYYAYNGTN
+883 NTYYAYNGTN

-901 QYVLNL
+901 QYVLDL
-907 RTIADTSSPVVA
+907 RAVAGTSSPVVE
-919 LELGQSMTDGMGRV
+919 LELGQGMTDAAGRV
-933 YDFLASIASEN
+933 YDFLSNIASEN
-944 LLTLNLPTTAAI
+944 LLTLNLPTTASI

-972 SVPAGAIALSS
+972 SVPEGAISLSS
-983 LADAG
+983 VADAG
-988 TFTMTLTDGGG
+988 TFTLTLTDAGG
-999 VSQTTGPLA
+999 VSQTTSSLA
-1008 FDAAPAAIASAL
+1008 YDATAAAIATAL
-1020 NGIIV
+1020 NALIGT
-1025 AGGGSALVIVTGAG
+1025 GGGAAAVVTGAG

-1045 TITGL
+1045 TIAGL
-1050 GERVLTVDDSDLKDD
+1050 GDRVLTVDDSGLEYD
-1065 GFETSLFVE
+1065 GFETSMFVE
-1074 TLGTNVQQLWTENA
+1074 TLGTNVQQLWTVNA
-1088 TGDFTIGI
+1088 AGNFTIDI
-1096 DTGSAHLE
+1096 DTGTTQL
-1104 TGPIDVNATA
+1104 TTQPIDVGATA
-1114 SEVARAITALS
+1114 EEVAQAITALA
-1125 GMRASITGIGSA
+1125 GMRASITGTGSVT
-1137 IDPWQITLWYQT
+1137 DPWQITLWYQT

-1159 DSWGFSNLGMINGQT
+1159 DSWGYGNLGMINGQT
-1174 YYAVISDNQLTS
+1174 YYAVISENQLTPS
-1186 SGVTLSLAGSYADAI
+1186 AVTLSLAASYTDAM
-1201 AAAPSVIDMEGYL
+1201 AAQPSVIEMEDYL
-1214 LLAPAQT
+1214 LLTAAQT
-1221 GLMAGSQ
+1221 GLMTGSQ

-1233 VPEKTGVTIEATLDA
+1233 VVENSGVTIKATLDA
-1248 SDSSSMVSGIGL
+1248 SDSASMTSGVGL
-1260 FPMLGFYINSRHN
+1260 FPLLNFYLKSKDN
-1273 GVENG
+1273 GNETG

-1283 IEKEIEEKLPENET
+1283 VEKEIEEKLPENET
-1297 AFGPLFN
+1297 VFGPLFN
-1304 EYFGIEQHIDISS
+1304 DHFGIDQHVDITS

-1334 GVTIGPTADIESG
+1334 GVTIGSTAVIESTG
-1347 GDVTIGS
+1347 GVTIAS

-1371 TGTEDEELGNKAV
+1371 TGTEKEELGNKAV

-1392 IDNSSLSVIESNA
+1392 IDNSSVSVIASNA
-1405 RVSGGTGLS
+1405 RVSGGTGVS
-1414 IDSEVSY
+1414 IDSEVTY

-1442 SKDKAED
+1442 KKSKAAG
-1449 GTKLAENVLT
+1449 GTKLAESVLS
-1459 TALFSSAFGVS
+1459 TALFSSAFGIS
-1470 KWLFNDSVNVSA
+1470 KWLFNDSVHVA
-1482 VPGDGASNALKFA
+1482 EVPGTGASDALKFA

-1504 VINNSIVQIEDGA
+1504 VTNKSIAQIDDGA
-1517 QINQGP
+1517 QINQGT
-1523 AGGDRGLDLSATTSV
+1523 AGGDRGLDLSATTTV

-1561 AGGLSKNHSWIIGLT
+1561 AGGLSKNHSSILGLT
-1576 DAKDTVG
+1576 TAKNTVG

-1590 FNNTTQTL
+1590 FNNNTQAV
-1598 IGGSSSDVAPSG
+1598 IGGSSSDVTPSG
-1610 PTNVNYGTDGLSV
+1610 PTNVNYGTDGLSL
-1623 EATTDITFVPLA
+1623 EATTDMTFVPLA

-1656 AQTTQAA
+1656 TQTTQAA

-1686 ASDDSVITPSTGGM
+1686 ASDDSIITPSTGGM

-1749 ASATGKFIPV
+1749 ASATGKFVPV
-1759 ALAGSVMDKGVKK
+1759 ALAGSVMDKGAKK
-1772 EGEKSKL
+1772 DGEKSEL

-1811 KVTGAATSIDLVA
+1811 KVTGAASSIDLVA

-1829 ADLATGAASFQHDKG
+1829 ADLATGAASLQHDKG

-1857 VNYSSTVEAGIASAN
+1857 ANYSSTVQAGIANAD
-1872 IEAGDI
+1872 IEADDV

-1921 AQVIGSS
+1921 AQIVGSS

-1933 TIDIAASEEDD
+1933 TIEIAAKEEDD

-1958 DSKSEGKDE
+1958 DSKSEGEDE

-1979 YAQNLLDSTTHSIVS
+1979 YAQNLLDSTTHAVVS
-1994 DSQLQQASGDVSIE
+1994 NSQLQQSSGDVSIE
-2008 SGQATRSFVLAAGA
+2008 SGQATRSFVLAAGV
-2022 VFEVGKGAGIAP
+2022 VFELGKGTGIAP

-2063 DATAGMRVASELIP
+2063 DAAAGMRVASELVP
-2077 IMITASG
+2077 IMITAAG

-2134 SVDAFTGQS
+2134 NVDAFTGQS
-2143 SDSAGLESVLSEI
+2143 SDSSALESVLSEI

-2233 GASVSIALSDEPA
+2233 GASVSIAISDEPA

-2253 GATVHHSNNGVAA
+2253 GATVHHSHNGVAA
-2266 SVTDSMVTTT
+2266 SVTDSVVTTA
-2276 EDLTIE
+2276 EDLTIDAAA
-2282 STSDSSI
+2282 DSSI

-2297 LDVAV
+2297 LDIAV

-2314 IAKITSENTITASI
+2314 IAKITSDNTITASI

-2333 TVGDDS
+2333 TVGDES

-2346 AEDKTAFYTGVG
+2346 ANDDTAFYTGVG

-2392 GTNAAGSAGSTT
+2392 GSNASGSTGSTT

-2417 GQQLTAQSI
+2417 GQQSTAQAI

-2432 AIGGVAVGVAAAG
+2432 AIGGVAVGVSAAG
-2445 ASSRVTTSNTVT
+2445 ASSRITTSNTVT

-2465 VSSSFDESN
+2465 VSSSFDESK
-2474 GNAVTVVATDEMTIL
+2474 GNAVTVVATGEMTIL

-2499 SLSEVPVGASL
+2499 SLSDIPVGASL
-2510 GVSISEITNNDDIRA
+2510 GVSISEITNNDDVRA
-2525 GIRGASVSTSGGDVV
+2525 GIRGASVTTSGGDVV

-2578 FAAGISDG
+2578 FAAGISDD
-2586 AGLEAKVVTG
+2586 AGLDATVVTG
-2596 DATTGYGS
+2596 DAATGYGS

-2626 GSIGAFLSEAY
+2626 GSVGVFLSEAY
-2637 RSGSTTAGIETGGD
+2637 RSGSTEAVIETGGD
-2651 IVVGDLTL
+2651 IVVGNLTL

-2690 NEEVTASIDGTGKDW
+2690 NEEVTASVDGSGNDW
-2705 NVFGGLTIGA
+2705 NVFGALTVGA
-2715 KGRNDAT
+2715 KGKNDAT
-2722 AKTSGAGDDQQSV
+2722 AKTSGAGDDEQSV

-2749 FVEPTVTVSVSNVD
+2749 FVEPTVKVSVSDVG
-2763 LNVTGLAAFE
+2763 LNVTGTAGFGAL
-2773 AAAELANQ
+2773 AELANQ

-2799 QTENSPT
+2799 ETENSPT
-2806 IALTTSGLAL
+2806 ITLTTSGLEL
-2816 ESQGATFKTLNAT
+2816 VTDGVTFKTLNAT

-2841 LVGGSAAKANNDS
+2841 LVGGSAAKATNNSTPD
-2854 NPNQSLVLGT
+2854 QSLILGT
-2864 GTTIDS
+2864 GTTIKS

-2887 GSSKNAS
+2887 GSSNNAS
-2894 GFMANVGAGGVEGG
+2894 GFMANVGGGGLAGG

-2927 NVSIEAGASG
+2927 NVSIETGASG
-2937 DILIGAQGNWNT
+2937 NILIGAQGNWNT

-2964 GISSTLDSDQ
+2964 GISSKLDSDQ
-2974 SLTIEVGD
+2974 NATIEVGEG
-2982 QVTLSAPKG
+2982 VTLSAPQG
-2991 EIGIGTNL
+2991 EIGIGTNI

-3014 AGTVTGIAKNEGTT
+3014 AGTVTGIAENEATT
-3028 LQTVTI
+3028 RQSVTI
-3034 GEDAVITAGEGINIT
+3034 GEGAAITAAEGIVIT
-3049 AGYNPLKKTGTQTD
+3049 AGYNPISKVGSQSD
-3063 TFAIVTSRAIGL
+3063 AYAIVTSRATGL

-3084 ASVDVTTSVVIS
+3084 ASLDASTSVVIN
-3096 SGAQVISDR
+3096 SGALITSDR
-3105 DVQVGAEPGINSAVA
+3105 DVQIGAIPGINSAVA

-3130 GRTHTVSNDVTESDT
+3130 GRTHTVSDDVTQSGA
-3145 VTIDGTIVAGNNHEL
+3145 VTIDGTVVAGESYEL
-3160 DIQIETSGAG
+3160 DIVIEESGEG
-3170 FTVNGGATQTFSGPS
+3170 FTVNGGASQAFTGPT
-3185 DGTLVTVD
+3185 DGTLVSVK
-3193 PQTGEAFFPFQV
+3193 PQSGEAFIPFQV
-3205 GYDQAYDPAGL
+3205 GYDQAYDPTAL
-3216 LVGLD
+3216 LDGLD

-3230 SLSSTPVPAITLQ
+3230 SLSSIPIPAITFD
-3243 GLAASGGRVLIE
+3243 GLAAAGGRVLIK
-3255 AGTLSGSGTVSAYS
+3255 ADTLSGTGTVSAYS
-3269 PEITVNNPSTAYLLL
+3269 PEITVDNMSQAYLLL
-3284 GSVNVPETYGM
+3284 DSVNVPETYGM
-3295 GQVTLSGGATK
+3295 GQIDLTGGAAR
-3306 PTSMTFNSEA
+3306 PSSLTFNTEA
-3316 NAPTVSITATAS
+3316 NAPSIVISATAS
-3328 GPVGDNAAGPAIALT
+3328 GPVGNNASGPAIALL
-3343 GTVNNTGGSV
+3343 GNMNNTGGTV
-3353 KVTNSEGAFAQEGSI
+3353 RIKNEEGAFAQEGSI
-3368 NADSVAIDVPNASYI
+3368 NAVSVAIDVPNASYI
-3383 VNTPADYF
+3383 VNTPDAYF
-3391 GTAGDVQDYW
+3391 GTSGNIEDYW
-3401 GNSSN
+3401 GNSTN
-3406 LIPDGNFESPQWASL
+3406 LIPDGNFESSQWESV
-3421 SGNFDYD
+3421 SGSFAYD
-3428 VAQLGWTFS
+3428 PTQLGWAFNS
-3437 GQSGVSGNGS
+3437 QSGISGNDS

-3454 NAPIGSQVA
+3454 DAPIGSQVA
-3463 FVQSAGTVSRELTG
+3463 FVQGQGTISRVLTG
-3477 LIPGST
+3477 LIPNST

-3493 ENYGSQT
+3493 ANYGSQT
-3500 QQLAITLGGQSLG
+3500 QQLNISVGGQNLG
-3513 TVVPSGTNY
+3513 TITPVGTAY
-3522 QLVSIPFVAPLP
+3522 QQYSIPFLAPLP
-3534 EVTPV
+3534 QTTPV
-3539 SNPNQLTLT
+3539 QNTNQLTLT
-3548 DGVNDTATA
+3548 DGVNDTAAA

-3567 TSGSITFEFT
+3567 TSGSITIGFT
-3577 YQAGGDK
+3577 YQAGGNK
-3584 AADGIALVFQNQ
+3584 AADGVALVFQNQ
-3596 GAFALGQTGGALG
+3596 GAYALGQPGGSLG

-3622 NLYDGHVQ
+3622 NLYNGHVQ

-3636 TNSSGT
+3636 TNSAGT
-3642 YLSTGNVNFNSGDPI
+3642 YLTTGNVNFNSGDPI
-3657 GVTIVYDADAN
+3657 RVTLVYDADAN
-3668 TITESL
+3668 TVTESL
-3674 TDLTTN
+3674 TDQTTG
-3680 ATFNRTYS
+3680 ASFSRSYP
-3688 DIDLAELVGNVA
+3688 DIDLAELLGSVA

-3713 TQTVSDFSM
+3713 VQTITDFTL
-3722 TTSATTGLSG
+3722 TTAATSGLSG
-3732 FAGWGYVTPLTLT
+3732 FGGWGYVTPLTLT
-3745 FTGLDPGGSDE
+3745 FTGLDPGGYDE
-3756 TVFIDGVSLSQ
+3756 TAFIDGVSLSQ
-3767 NPNGFTPG
+3767 NPSGFTPG

-3784 TGPYSASVAASSA
+3784 SGAYSANVAATSA
-3797 ANAIYAN
+3797 ANALFASQ
-3804 ASGASSSIDFS
+3804 SGAGNSTSFS
-3815 NWLYNTGGQTINT
+3815 NWLYNTTNAQINT
-3828 NANVSVGSVG
+3828 NTDVSVGNVG
-3838 SNYPSKAKDN
+3838 SNYPSNSGNN
-3848 YQDFQD
+3848 YSRSQS
-3854 GTGII
+3854 GSGMI

-3867 LWATTS
+3867 LWATS
-3873 NGPTNVTAG
+3873 SGGPTTVTG
-3882 TGFLTDYNS
+3882 TSFMTQYNS
-3891 ISDLGYLDT
+3891 VSDLGYLDNV
-3900 FSNAQVYSTAASG
+3900 SNAQTYSVAASG
-3913 NPNDSGLNVTQ
+3913 NPNSIGLNVTQ

-3938 VFPLVPLNTNGTFPT
+3938 VFPVVPLNSAGTFPT
-3953 SASVSSPQT
+3953 SATVTSPQG
-3962 RSLGGSINAGNIAV
+3962 RRLGGSITAGNIAV
-3976 TARYIDINGPIN
+3976 TAKYIDINGEIN
-3988 VGVTNPSISLI
+3988 VGVTNNDVSLI
-3999 LGASLQSMIN
+3999 LGASLQTMID
-4009 QFQQSYDAG
+4009 QFQQSYDSG
-4018 SGASPE
+4018 DESGAKF
-4024 VSIDSY
+4024 SIDPY
-4030 LGDSGLTGYYDA
+4030 LGDSDLTGYYDA
-4042 QSQQIILSP
+4042 QLQQIYLTP

-4056 GKVAATFQ
+4056 GQVAATFN
-4064 GGIISTTGSGK
+4064 GAILSTSSSGK
-4075 VSMTSDPN
+4075 IAMTSDP
-4083 GISIINQTNKPL
+4083 GAVSIVNQTNVPL
-4095 VLEGITATGT
+4095 VLGGITATAT
-4105 APTGI
+4105 TPTGI
-4110 VEFQDTLSNS
+4110 VAFQDTITNS
-4120 ATVYVYE
+4120 ATAYVYK
-4127 AGGDGIQVYQ
+4127 AGGGGIEVYT
-4137 GEYGTPQSEMTL
+4137 GLYGMSLDEMTPSG
-4149 TQTSGGDTISHTLD
+4149 TTSGDTTSHALD
-4163 TNLTYQWSQQ
+4163 SGLTYQWAQQ
-4173 VDISRQVSFT
+4173 AEISRQLSFT
-4183 NSGSGIAL
+4183 ESQGDITLYGST
-4191 LGSSAVNDSWSW
+4191 AVNDSWSW
-4203 GSLNS
+4203 GPLNT
-4208 NGTAPSN
+4208 NGTTAGN
-4215 YGVAYDPFG
+4215 YGQSSDPFVALAGVAVTEG
-4224 STTET
+4224 SASFT
-4229 VGTQGTSGY
+4229 
-4238 SQTLTAS
+4238 QTLIANVSEEVTA
-4245 IQEQTTAMTTFS
+4245 TTTFS
-4257 SSYQDA
+4257 SKASDA
-4263 WNYGGTTKWV
+4263 WNYGPSTVWKWF
-4273 WTYPTEIQLLL
+4273 YPTEIGFLL
-4284 QSQVPA
+4284 QYQVPA
-4290 GNPIAIDFLGVSTG
+4290 SSPIALDFSGVANG
-4304 SLNVQSTAASLYIN
+4304 SLSVASPNSDLYLDGN
-4318 GTVRFPGSVA
+4318 LRFPGSIQ
-4328 LSGEAG
+4328 LSSGQG
-4334 VFQAAQA
+4334 IFQSTDI
-4341 VIEAQSVELQSAS
+4341 VIESQSLSLEAASGSIGSEADPITVEL
-4354 GGIGSAA
+4354 GSAA
-4361 TPITIQLTPSTPIE
+4361 QIG
-4375 ATSSTG
+4375 ATASTG
-4381 IYLSSLSDMLIGGV
+4381 IYISSLTDLVIGGIS
-4395 HASAGPVWLSTTGD
+4395 ASSGPVWLQSTGNIQGGGTSDSPAVAGTN
-4409 ILGAGNASAPAVTG
+4409 ISLLAPAGN
-4423 TNVTLSATAG
+4423 
-4433 DIGTQGV
+4433 IGTQAL
-4440 PLFIQT
+4440 PLVIQT
-4446 QTQTLATGTVVDGL
+4446 QTQLLQTGTIVEGL
-4460 LSAAAEGSIYLT
+4460 LTASAVDSIYLT

-4481 SVVTTSSVGVVSI
+4481 SVVTTSSMGVVSI

-4511 LSGTGLTPSGVDHL
+4511 LSGTKLTPSGVEHL
-4525 LRAVPVRAD
+4525 LSAVAVRAD

-4562 TLQDEAYTLTQSG
+4562 TLQDGAYTLTQSG
-4575 VNYYQAQANAF
+4575 VDFYQSQANAF
-4586 YRLPSV
+4586 YRLPSE

-4597 WVSNRDLPQSATS
+4597 WVSNRDLPQSSTS

-4624 DWVSVGGAQ
+4624 NWVSVGGAQ
-4633 VSASGVLTLT
+4633 VSASGSLTLT

-4687 FQNQGTSALGQT
+4687 FQSQGASALGQT

-4739 TTGDVS
+4739 TTGDVN

-4801 GCGGETSIQS
+4801 GCGGETAIQS

-4825 WGPDAV
+4825 WGPDAL
-4831 AIPTGGGFQIR
+4831 AIPTGGGFQIG

-4942 LSDTQTG
+4942 LLDTQTG

-4962 AVLGSNAF
+4962 AVLGLNAF
-4970 IGFTGSDGQG
+4970 IGFTGSDGSG

-5041 ASDEAIAELSYGAV
+5041 ASDEAVAELGYGAV

-5065 LDALSPKGQKQ
+5065 LDALSPEGQKQ

-5108 IDNVRSG
+5108 IDNIRSG

-5127 ATAAG
+5127 ATTAG
-5132 ELLFVGIDAS
+5132 ELLFVGVDAS

-5156 VTPTGVI
+5156 VTPTGVM

-5174 STGGLTMLDAS
+5174 STGGLTMLNAS

-5200 YATGGTSGSDGGT
+5200 YATGGTSGLDGGT
-5213 APVVLEAQGA
+5213 TPVVLEAQGA

-5247 YASTGGVWSPSSLSF
+5247 FTSSGGVWSPSSFSF
-5262 SGTPSEGI
+5262 NGTPSEGI
-5270 RSGTLS
+5270 RSGALS
-5276 LTAGESIGSAGDS
+5276 LTAGESIGAAGDS

-5297 VEVFALGSA
+5297 VEVFTLGSA

-5317 EWTVKGG
+5317 EWTVKGA
-5324 LNLDVQG
+5324 LDLDVAG
-5331 SVSTTDALADS
+5331 DVATTDALADS

-5361 NGAVDVNT
+5361 NGAVDVGT
-5369 TAAGVETLT
+5369 TATGVALLT
-5378 LTTDMAPQGIVASLG
+5378 LTTDISPQGVVPSTG
-5393 YSQVVFTKEAA
+5393 YSQVVFTKDAA
-5404 LKLSEKFVFGF
+5404 LKLSAKFVFGF

-5421 SNARSALN
+5421 SNARAALN
-5429 LGNTNQ
+5429 LGNTGQ

-5445 NGATAGG
+5445 SGGSGSG
-5452 WADLV
+5452 WADFV
-5457 STSEIRTA
+5457 STSEIGTA
-5465 STGESLGDIVLNS
+5465 TSGESLGDVVLNS

-5491 TQSATVTLTDTVTLA
+5491 TQSATVTFTDTVTLA
-5506 TSSFTKSGIKLLRLL
+5506 TSSFTKSGIKLMQLL
-5521 GSQSANLSWQ
+5521 GSQSAKLSWQ
-5531 GVGDGSMEVTQSIS
+5531 GIGDGSAEVTQSIS

-5555 LTAGSLDITS
+5555 MTAGSMEVTS
-5565 GGSLGTL
+5565 GGSFGAL
-5572 PFPGFDNWVAAD
+5572 PFPGFGNWVAA
-5584 GGIVTQS
+5584 GAASVTKT
-5591 ESLTLTDGGG
+5591 ESLTLTYGGG
-5601 NERAAYWYPEPL
+5601 NESSAYWNPEPL
-5613 TIPTGGQMEFAFS
+5613 TIPTSGQLEFSFT
-5626 YLASGNRQAD
+5626 YVASGNRQAD
-5636 GITLTLQTEG
+5636 GITLTMQTQG
-5646 VDAIGGIGGSL
+5646 TDAIGAIGGSL

-5674 DGYVEGSN
+5674 DGHVQGSN

-5689 GNYLAT
+5689 GNYLTT
-5695 GPVQFSSGHSIDVVL
+5695 GSVEFFSGHPIDVVL
-5710 VYDADA
+5710 TYDADA
-5716 QTITETLTD
+5716 QTITENLTD
-5725 TVTGSKFSRTYSGI
+5725 MSTGAKFSRTYSDI
-5739 DLAAVLGQTAYI
+5739 DLAAVLGQAAYF
-5751 GFTGGSGGDTA
+5751 GFTGGSGGATA
-5762 IQTVTGFS
+5762 IQTVSGFS
-5770 ISGGNSPLNAEPILL
+5770 ISGGNSPQDAEPILI

-5791 SIDARGNIVATQVLG
+5791 SINAGGNVVATQVMG

-5814 SPATVSL
+5814 SPATVSI
-5821 STPFGAVVNYQPP
+5821 SAPFGAVVNYQPP
-5834 SIAGSDASG
+5834 SVAGSDASG
-5843 EAPLSGLIA
+5843 EAPLSGVNA
-5852 TTVEVNA
+5852 TTVEVSA

-5869 LSVATERLFAATVW
+5869 LNVAAQRLFASTLW
-5883 NDATI
+5883 NDASI
-5888 YNTAFGERVRATVE
+5888 YNAAFGKRVRTTVKE
-5902 RLIAGGDIRL
+5902 LIAGGDIRL

-5919 LTGKVIGNSASF
+5919 IDGDVIGNSASF
-5931 ETFQAGQSVDIVIAG
+5931 ETFQPGQSIDIVIAG
-5946 LRSLDGDV
+5946 LRSLDGDA

-5960 GFEDLRIDD
+5960 GFKDLRIDD
-5969 LLAENARSFEIAKG
+5969 SLAEIARNIQVAKG

-6005 SADDSIAVKDAS
+6005 SADDAIAVTDAS

-6027 AGDDRFELANE
+6027 GGDDGFEIENE
-6038 GIAIDRVDLHGG
+6038 GIAIDHFDVTGG
-6050 IGSDFLQIDARGVG
+6050 VGSDLLKIDARGIG

-6071 VETAEGTIHH
+6071 IETAEGTIQH
-6081 ATLDRLTFDNLEQEG
+6081 ATLDRLVLDNLEQVG
-6096 PAGAITRIEVDP
+6096 PAGAISRIEVDP
-6108 TNYPAL
+6108 TNYPAR

-6122 GADSIAMSEQ
+6122 GADSIAMSGQ
-6132 ETALRFKTSWNGTTG
+6132 ETSLRFKTSWNGTTG

-6153 RTQIDELI
+6153 STQIDELM

-6173 LGQTLMGISID
+6173 LGQKLLGLSID

-6195 EVSATITDLHGNNT
+6195 EVSATITDLQGNNT

-6216 DSIHT
+6216 DTIHT

-6235 KIVDDGGTN
+6235 KIVDDGGKN

-6253 EIRHENAADWIVA
+6253 EIRHENAEDWIIA

-6295 LITAL
+6295 LVTAL

-6306 NRLSTQGS
+6306 NRLSAQGS
-6314 QLLVGSADSVSQYY
+6314 HVLVGSADSVSQYY
-6328 DANGDGSL
+6328 DANGDGL
-6336 APIDALYVLNRM
+6336 IAPIDALFVLNRM
-6348 PGRWPVANGERES
+6348 PGSWPIGGGEGES
-6361 DVSRAQFASQDSG
+6361 DITRLQDGARDSEDGIGSG
-6374 AVAMAD
+6374 IE
-6380 WKAATGPGGGGF
+6380 GL
-6392 DLTFVA
+6392 DLTFVT
-6398 GRREGSTRLIDDFF
+6398 GRRDASARRIDDFF
-6412 RGYDGSMG
+6412 HGYDGSIG
-6420 LYDPLQDWEVR
+6420 LDNAVEDGELR
-6431 PGRRGQARRSK
+6431 PGRRGQPRRWK